1 MKCKSVRHRQRRCV
15 QIRGLRPFVSGRER
29 LTAVSHVR
37 SLGDRSSW
45 GWSFKSQGCF
55 GVQVKNSVAVRRF
68 VEAKQL
74 LNQSDGTPFECQ
86 VRRSNMP
93 LVG

>member
-1 MKCKSVRHRQRRCV
+1 MKACRENSVATSSYRCEAEAWELKV
-15 QIRGLRPFVSGRER
+15 GSR

-55 GVQVKNSVAVRRF
+55 GVQVKKSVAVRRF